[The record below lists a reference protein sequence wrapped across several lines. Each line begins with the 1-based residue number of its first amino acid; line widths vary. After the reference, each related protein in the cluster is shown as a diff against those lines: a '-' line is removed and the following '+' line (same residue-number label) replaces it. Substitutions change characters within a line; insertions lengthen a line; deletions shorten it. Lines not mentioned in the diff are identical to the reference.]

1 MGQIVLKNKTNKI
14 ASNSPN
20 KKVISQTF
28 REAILLLSFSVS
40 SFIYLTLTTY
50 QKNDSSW
57 IKSSSTEIQNLGGLF
72 GSYLSETLYFVFGQA
87 AFLIPLIIIF
97 LAIIIYKKDNL
108 NNNKEG
114 NTSRFIGYFI
124 FLVSFCALLSIHHV
138 SNDLEVGAGGIVG
151 NTIAIFL
158 VHNLHIY
165 GSTLVLVSLSALGL
179 TLWLKFSWIQI
190 FEKIGEISIYISQ
203 KLFNFILDLP
213 SIISRDK
220 EIKYLKKD
228 IAFKKKLE
236 KFKKLD
242 DVKIEPEVK
251 VTNFSDRI
259 EKEKQIQLFENKSG
273 SKIPPLNLLSDSQ
286 EVVTSYSDE
295 TLKTLSKLVEIKLD
309 DYGVKASVVAVHQ
322 GPVITRFELEPE
334 AGVKAGKITNLSKD
348 LARALSVTNV
358 RVVEVIPGKNVI
370 GIEIPNENKQIVRL
384 SEILKSAVFENFSS
398 KLTLGLGKDISGAP
412 VMTDL
417 SKMPHLLL
425 AGTTGSGK
433 SVALNS
439 MILSLI
445 YKSSPEHVRMIMI
458 DPKMLELGVYDG
470 IPHLLTPVVTD
481 MNLAAN
487 ALMWSVKEME
497 RRYKLL
503 AKYSVR
509 NIDSYNAKIKA
520 DKLTEDQH
528 LPQIVIIVDEFADLF
543 FVVGK
548 RIEELIARLAQK
560 ARAAGIHLILATQR
574 PSVDVITGLIKA
586 NIPSRIAFQ
595 VSSKIDSRVI
605 LDQAGAENLLG
616 NGDMLYL
623 ESGKMI
629 PERIHGA
636 FVSDKEVKDVIN
648 YLKEGVENE
657 YLEEILDNS
666 NSDLKSLYK
675 ENDDDDDLYKEAVSI
690 VIESDKA
697 SISYLQRRLKIGYN
711 RAARMIEK
719 MEELGI
725 VTAIQKNGTRNVLK
739 KN

>member
-1 MGQIVLKNKTNKI
+1 MKKSKQKKP
-14 ASNSPN
+14 NSSI
-20 KKVISQTF
+20 KKKFISQSL
-28 REAILLLSFSVS
+28 REAILLFSLSIS
-40 SFIYLTLTTY
+40 SYIYLTLTTY
-50 QKNDSSW
+50 SKNDKSW
-57 IKSSSTEIQNLGGLF
+57 INSSSDEVQNLGGLF
-72 GSYLSETLYFVFGQA
+72 GSYLSETLYFLFGQI
-87 AFLIPLIIIF
+87 AFLTPLFLIF
-97 LAIIIYKKDNL
+97 ISILIYNRPRNDEDKKEL
-108 NNNKEG
+108 I
-114 NTSRFIGYFI
+114 RYFGYFFVLI
-124 FLVSFCALLSIHHV
+124 SLCALFSIHYLY
-138 SNDLEVGAGGIVG
+138 NNFEVGAGGILG
-151 NTIAIFL
+151 DFIASVL
-158 VHNLHIY
+158 VTNFNIV
-165 GSTLVLVSLSALGL
+165 GSTIILVTFFTVGI
-179 TLWLKFSWIQI
+179 TLWLKFSWVQI
-190 FEKIGEISIYISQ
+190 FEILGKYSLIILNSILNFLKNIPS
-203 KLFNFILDLP
+203 LFLKDSKAIDEQ
-213 SIISRDK
+213 RD
-220 EIKYLKKD
+220 ID
-228 IAFKKKLE
+228 FKKKLE
-236 KFKKLD
+236 KLKKVD
-242 DVKIEPEVK
+242 DIKIEPEVK
-251 VTNFSDRI
+251 VINFSERV
-259 EKEKQIQLFENKSG
+259 EKEKQIPLFENKSS
-273 SKIPPLNLLSDSQ
+273 SKIPPLNLLNDPED
-286 EVVTSYSDE
+286 EVSSYSDE

-384 SEILKSAVFENFSS
+384 SEILKSSAFENFPS
-398 KLTLGLGKDISGAP
+398 KLTIGLGKDISGVPIMA
-412 VMTDL
+412 DL
-417 SKMPHLLL
+417 AKMPHLLV

-433 SVALNS
+433 SVAINS

-458 DPKMLELGVYDG
+458 DPKMLELGIYDG

-509 NIDSYNAKIKA
+509 NIDGYNSKIGN
-520 DKLTEDQH
+520 DKSIDEEY
-528 LPQIVIIVDEFADLF
+528 LPQIVIVVDEFADLF

-595 VSSKIDSRVI
+595 VSSKTDARVI

-648 YLKEGVENE
+648 YLKQDVENE
-657 YLEEILDNS
+657 YLEEILENS
-666 NSDLKSLYK
+666 DSDLKSLYK
-675 ENDDDDDLYKEAVSI
+675 DSDNDDDDELYKDAVQI

-719 MEELGI
+719 MEEMNI

-739 KN
+739 KQ

>member
-1 MGQIVLKNKTNKI
+1 MKKSKQKKP
-14 ASNSPN
+14 NSSI
-20 KKVISQTF
+20 KKKFISQSL
-28 REAILLLSFSVS
+28 REAILLFSLSIS
-40 SFIYLTLTTY
+40 SYIYLTLTTY
-50 QKNDSSW
+50 SKNDKSW
-57 IKSSSTEIQNLGGLF
+57 INSSSDEVQNLGGLF
-72 GSYLSETLYFVFGQA
+72 GSYLSETLYFLFGQI
-87 AFLIPLIIIF
+87 AFLTPLLLIF
-97 LAIIIYKKDNL
+97 VSILIYNRPRNDEDKKEL
-108 NNNKEG
+108 I
-114 NTSRFIGYFI
+114 RYFGYFFVLI
-124 FLVSFCALLSIHHV
+124 SLCALFSIHYLY
-138 SNDLEVGAGGIVG
+138 NNFEVGAGGILG
-151 NTIAIFL
+151 DFIASVL
-158 VHNLHIY
+158 VTNFNIV
-165 GSTLVLVSLSALGL
+165 GSTIILVTFFIVGI
-179 TLWLKFSWIQI
+179 TLWLKFSWVQI
-190 FEKIGEISIYISQ
+190 FEILGKYSLVILNSTLNFLKNIPS
-203 KLFNFILDLP
+203 LFLKDSKAIDEQ
-213 SIISRDK
+213 RD
-220 EIKYLKKD
+220 ID
-228 IAFKKKLE
+228 FKKKLE
-236 KFKKLD
+236 KLKKVD
-242 DVKIEPEVK
+242 DIKIEPEVK
-251 VTNFSDRI
+251 VINFSERV
-259 EKEKQIQLFENKSG
+259 EKEKQIPLFENKSS
-273 SKIPPLNLLSDSQ
+273 SKIPPLNLLNDTED
-286 EVVTSYSDE
+286 EVSSYSDE

-384 SEILKSAVFENFSS
+384 SEILKSSAFENFPS
-398 KLTLGLGKDISGAP
+398 KLTIGLGKDISGVPIMA
-412 VMTDL
+412 DL
-417 SKMPHLLL
+417 AKMPHLLV

-433 SVALNS
+433 SVAINS

-458 DPKMLELGVYDG
+458 DPKMLELGIYDG

-509 NIDSYNAKIKA
+509 NIDGYNSKIGN
-520 DKLTEDQH
+520 DKSIDEEY
-528 LPQIVIIVDEFADLF
+528 LPQIVIVVDEFADLF

-595 VSSKIDSRVI
+595 VSSKTDARVI

-648 YLKEGVENE
+648 YLKQDVENE
-657 YLEEILDNS
+657 YLEEILENS
-666 NSDLKSLYK
+666 DSDLKSLYK
-675 ENDDDDDLYKEAVSI
+675 DSDNDDDDELYKDAVQI

-719 MEELGI
+719 MEEMNI

-739 KN
+739 KQ

>member
-1 MGQIVLKNKTNKI
+1 MLIKKVTHTHLNILVIGKYSLVILNSTLNFLKNIPSLFLKDSK
-14 ASNSPN
+14 
-20 KKVISQTF
+20 
-28 REAILLLSFSVS
+28 AIDE
-40 SFIYLTLTTY
+40 
-50 QKNDSSW
+50 Q
-57 IKSSSTEIQNLGGLF
+57 
-72 GSYLSETLYFVFGQA
+72 
-87 AFLIPLIIIF
+87 
-97 LAIIIYKKDNL
+97 
-108 NNNKEG
+108 
-114 NTSRFIGYFI
+114 
-124 FLVSFCALLSIHHV
+124 
-138 SNDLEVGAGGIVG
+138 
-151 NTIAIFL
+151 
-158 VHNLHIY
+158 
-165 GSTLVLVSLSALGL
+165 
-179 TLWLKFSWIQI
+179 
-190 FEKIGEISIYISQ
+190 
-203 KLFNFILDLP
+203 
-213 SIISRDK
+213 RD
-220 EIKYLKKD
+220 ID
-228 IAFKKKLE
+228 FKKKLE
-236 KFKKLD
+236 KLKKVD
-242 DVKIEPEVK
+242 DIKIEPEVK
-251 VTNFSDRI
+251 VINFSERV
-259 EKEKQIQLFENKSG
+259 EKEKQIPLFENKSS
-273 SKIPPLNLLSDSQ
+273 SKIPPLNLLNDLED
-286 EVVTSYSDE
+286 EVSSYSDE

-384 SEILKSAVFENFSS
+384 SEILKSSAFENFPS
-398 KLTLGLGKDISGAP
+398 KLTIGLGKDISGVPIMA
-412 VMTDL
+412 DL
-417 SKMPHLLL
+417 AKMPHLLV

-433 SVALNS
+433 SVAINS

-458 DPKMLELGVYDG
+458 DPKMLELGIYDG

-509 NIDSYNAKIKA
+509 NIDGYNSKIGN
-520 DKLTEDQH
+520 DKSIDEEY
-528 LPQIVIIVDEFADLF
+528 LPQIVIVVDEFADLF

-595 VSSKIDSRVI
+595 VSSKTDARVI

-648 YLKEGVENE
+648 YLKQDVENE
-657 YLEEILDNS
+657 YLEEILENS
-666 NSDLKSLYK
+666 DSDLKSLYK
-675 ENDDDDDLYKEAVSI
+675 DSDNDDDDELYKDAVQI

-719 MEELGI
+719 MEEMNI

-739 KN
+739 KQ

>member
-1 MGQIVLKNKTNKI
+1 MKNSSKKKSNTN
-14 ASNSPN
+14 PE
-20 KKVISQTF
+20 KKFISQTL
-28 REAILLLSFSVS
+28 REAVLLFSFSTS
-40 SFIYLTLTTY
+40 LYIYLTLTTY
-50 QKNDSSW
+50 HKDDRSW
-57 IKSSSTEIQNLGGLF
+57 INSSTSELQNLGGLF
-72 GSYLSETLYFVFGQA
+72 GSYLSETLYFLFGQGS
-87 AFLIPLIIIF
+87 FLIPLLIIF
-97 LAIIIYKKDNL
+97 SAMLLYNKGRNDETH
-108 NNNKEG
+108 NNYFRY
-114 NTSRFIGYFI
+114 TGYFL
-124 FLVSFCALLSIHHV
+124 FLLGSCALLSIH
-138 SNDLEVGAGGIVG
+138 SLSSGKDLEVGPGGLLGDFIATVLTRSFG
-151 NTIAIFL
+151 TIGATMLL
-158 VHNLHIY
+158 VTFFI
-165 GSTLVLVSLSALGL
+165 SGL
-179 TLWLKFSWIQI
+179 TLWLKLEWIYI
-190 FEKIGEISIYISQ
+190 FEVVGGYGIKS
-203 KLFNFILDLP
+203 KD
-213 SIISRDK
+213 IIFSL
-220 EIKYLKKD
+220 LKKSFLYLFKDKNTIELSKD
-228 IAFKKKLE
+228 IEFRKKLKKLE
-236 KFKKLD
+236 KVND
-242 DVKIEPEVK
+242 IKIEPEVK
-251 VTNFSDRI
+251 VTKFSERVN
-259 EKEKQIQLFENKSG
+259 KEKQIPLFENKSS
-273 SKIPPLNLLSDSQ
+273 SKLPPLNLLNDPDEKFS
-286 EVVTSYSDE
+286 SYSEE
-295 TLKTLSKLVEIKLD
+295 TLKTLSKLLEIKLE
-309 DYGVKASVVAVHQ
+309 DYGVKANVVAVHQ

-334 AGVKAGKITNLSKD
+334 AGVKAGKITNLAKD

-384 SEILKSAVFENFSS
+384 SEIIKSEEFEKSSS
-398 KLTLGLGKDISGAP
+398 KLTIGLGKDISGLP

-417 SKMPHLLL
+417 AKMPHLLV

-433 SVALNS
+433 SVAVNS

-445 YKSSPEHVRMIMI
+445 YKSNPEHVRMIMI
-458 DPKMLELGVYDG
+458 DPKMLELGIYDG

-487 ALMWSVKEME
+487 ALTWCVKEME

-509 NIDSYNAKIKA
+509 NIDGFNSKVKNDKA
-520 DKLTEDQH
+520 IEEEY
-528 LPQIVIIVDEFADLF
+528 LPQIVIVVDEFADLF

-595 VSSKIDSRVI
+595 VSSKTDSRVI
-605 LDQAGAENLLG
+605 LDQGGAENLLG

-657 YLEEILDNS
+657 YLEEILENA
-666 NSDLKSLYK
+666 NSDLKSLYQDK
-675 ENDDDDDLYKEAVSI
+675 NDDDDDDEFYKDAVNI
-690 VIESDKA
+690 VIESEKA

-719 MEELGI
+719 MEDMGI
-725 VTAIQKNGTRNVLK
+725 VTAIQKNGTRNVINK
-739 KN
+739 K

>member
-1 MGQIVLKNKTNKI
+1 MKNSKKKKPN
-14 ASNSPN
+14 NST
-20 KKVISQTF
+20 KKNFLSQSL
-28 REAILLLSFSVS
+28 REAILLFSFSIS
-40 SFIYLTLTTY
+40 LYIYLALTTY
-50 QKNDSSW
+50 DKNDKSW
-57 IKSSSTEIQNLGGLF
+57 INSSSNDIQNLGGLF
-72 GSYLSETLYFVFGQA
+72 GSYLSETLYFIFGQS
-87 AFLIPLIIIF
+87 AFLIPIIF
-97 LAIIIYKKDNL
+97 IFASILIYNSKRNSDDN
-108 NNNKEG
+108 K
-114 NTSRFIGYFI
+114 NTIRFIGYFFVI
-124 FLVSFCALLSIHHV
+124 ISSCALFGIHYVH
-138 SNDLEVGAGGIVG
+138 SNLEVGAGGLIG
-151 NTIAIFL
+151 DLLASLL
-158 VHNLHIY
+158 VENFNII
-165 GSTLVLVSLSALGL
+165 GSTIILV
-179 TLWLKFSWIQI
+179 TLFIIGITIWLKLSWVKI
-190 FEKIGEISIYISQ
+190 FEVIGKYFLLLLNKIFQYI
-203 KLFNFILDLP
+203 KKLP
-213 SIISRDK
+213 SLIFRDK
-220 EIKYLKKD
+220 DSIDFQKD
-228 IAFKKKLE
+228 IDFKKKLE
-236 KFKKLD
+236 KLKRID

-251 VTNFSDRI
+251 VTNFSDRV
-259 EKEKQIQLFENKSG
+259 EKEKQIPLFENNSS
-273 SKIPPLNLLSDSQ
+273 SKIPPLSLLNSPKE
-286 EVVTSYSDE
+286 EVSSYSEE

-334 AGVKAGKITNLSKD
+334 AGVKAGKITNLSRD

-358 RVVEVIPGKNVI
+358 RVVEVIPGKNLI

-384 SEILKSAVFENFSS
+384 SEILKSEDFEKFPS
-398 KLTLGLGKDISGAP
+398 KLTIGLGKDISGSP
-412 VMTDL
+412 VMADL
-417 SKMPHLLL
+417 AKMPHLLV

-433 SVALNS
+433 SVAINS

-458 DPKMLELGVYDG
+458 DPKMLELGIYDG

-509 NIDSYNAKIKA
+509 NIDGYNSKVKS
-520 DKLTEDQH
+520 DDSNDEDY
-528 LPQIVIIVDEFADLF
+528 LPQIVIVVDEFADLF

-548 RIEELIARLAQK
+548 KIEELIARLAQK

-595 VSSKIDSRVI
+595 VSSKTDARVI

-623 ESGKMI
+623 ETGKMI

-636 FVSDKEVKDVIN
+636 FVSDKEVKDVIT
-648 YLKEGVENE
+648 YLKDGVENE
-657 YLEEILDNS
+657 YLEEILESDGN
-666 NSDLKSLYK
+666 DLKSLYK
-675 ENDDDDDLYKEAVSI
+675 DGESDDDDDLYQDAVKI

-719 MEELGI
+719 MEEMNI

-739 KN
+739 K

>member
-1 MGQIVLKNKTNKI
+1 MKKSKQKKP
-14 ASNSPN
+14 NSSI
-20 KKVISQTF
+20 KKKFISQSL
-28 REAILLLSFSVS
+28 REAILLFSLSIS
-40 SFIYLTLTTY
+40 SYIYLTLTTY
-50 QKNDSSW
+50 SKNDKSW
-57 IKSSSTEIQNLGGLF
+57 INSSSDEVQNLGGLF
-72 GSYLSETLYFVFGQA
+72 GSYLSETLYFLFGQI
-87 AFLIPLIIIF
+87 AFLTPLLLIF
-97 LAIIIYKKDNL
+97 ISILIYNRPRNDEDKKEL
-108 NNNKEG
+108 I
-114 NTSRFIGYFI
+114 RYFGYFFVLI
-124 FLVSFCALLSIHHV
+124 SLCALFSIHYLY
-138 SNDLEVGAGGIVG
+138 NNFEVGAGGILG
-151 NTIAIFL
+151 DFIASVL
-158 VHNLHIY
+158 VTNFNIV
-165 GSTLVLVSLSALGL
+165 GSTIILVTFFIVGI
-179 TLWLKFSWIQI
+179 TLWLKFSWVQI
-190 FEKIGEISIYISQ
+190 FEILGKYSLVILNSTLNFLKNIPS
-203 KLFNFILDLP
+203 LFLKDSKAIDEQ
-213 SIISRDK
+213 RD
-220 EIKYLKKD
+220 ID
-228 IAFKKKLE
+228 FKKKLE
-236 KFKKLD
+236 KLKKVD
-242 DVKIEPEVK
+242 DIKIEPEVK
-251 VTNFSDRI
+251 VINFSERV
-259 EKEKQIQLFENKSG
+259 EKEKQIPLFENKSS
-273 SKIPPLNLLSDSQ
+273 SKIPPLNLLNDPED
-286 EVVTSYSDE
+286 EVSSYSDE

-384 SEILKSAVFENFSS
+384 SEILKSSAFENFPS
-398 KLTLGLGKDISGAP
+398 KLTIGLGKDISGVPIMA
-412 VMTDL
+412 DL
-417 SKMPHLLL
+417 AKMPHLLV

-433 SVALNS
+433 SVAINS

-458 DPKMLELGVYDG
+458 DPKMLELGIYDG

-509 NIDSYNAKIKA
+509 NIDGYNSKIGN
-520 DKLTEDQH
+520 DKSIDEEY
-528 LPQIVIIVDEFADLF
+528 LPQIVIVVDEFADLF

-595 VSSKIDSRVI
+595 VSSKTDARVI

-648 YLKEGVENE
+648 YLKQDVENE
-657 YLEEILDNS
+657 YLEEILENS
-666 NSDLKSLYK
+666 DSDLKSLYK
-675 ENDDDDDLYKEAVSI
+675 DSDNDDDDELYKDAVQI

-719 MEELGI
+719 MEEMNI

-739 KN
+739 KQ

>member
-1 MGQIVLKNKTNKI
+1 MKNKTNKT

-20 KKVISQTF
+20 KKAISQPI

-57 IKSSSTEIQNLGGLF
+57 IKSSSAEIENLGGLF
-72 GSYLSETLYFVFGQA
+72 GSYLSETLYFIFGQA

-97 LAIIIYKKDNL
+97 LAIIIYKRDSPND
-108 NNNKEG
+108 NKEG
-114 NTSRFIGYFI
+114 NTLRFTGYFI
-124 FLVSFCALLSIHHV
+124 FLAAFCALLSIHYS
-138 SNDLEVGAGGIVG
+138 SNNLEVGAGGIVG
-151 NTIAIFL
+151 NSIATFS
-158 VHNLHIY
+158 VKNFGAY
-165 GSTLVLVSLSALGL
+165 GSTLVLVSLFAIGL
-179 TLWLKFSWIQI
+179 TMWLKFSWILI
-190 FEKIGEISIYISQ
+190 FEKTGGIFIYVVQ
-203 KLFNFILDLP
+203 KFYNFILDIP
-213 SIISRDK
+213 SLISRDK
-220 EIKYLKKD
+220 ELKDLKKD

-236 KFKKLD
+236 KLKKLD

-251 VTNFSDRI
+251 VTNFSDRV
-259 EKEKQIQLFENKSG
+259 EKEKQIQLFEDKSG
-273 SKIPPLNLLSDSQ
+273 SKIPPLSLLNDSY
-286 EVVTSYSDE
+286 EVIASYSDE
-295 TLKTLSKLVEIKLD
+295 TLKNLSKLVEIKLD
-309 DYGVKASVVAVHQ
+309 DYGIKANVVAVHQ

-334 AGVKAGKITNLSKD
+334 AGVKAVKITSLSKD

-384 SEILKSAVFENFSS
+384 SEILKSSDFEKYSS
-398 KLTLGLGKDISGAP
+398 KLTIGLGKDISGSP

-417 SKMPHLLL
+417 TKMPHLLL

-433 SVALNS
+433 SVAINS
-439 MILSLI
+439 MVLSLI

-509 NIDSYNAKIKA
+509 NIDGYNSKINA
-520 DKLTEDQH
+520 DKFAEDES

-595 VSSKIDSRVI
+595 VSSKTDSRVI
-605 LDQAGAENLLG
+605 LDQSGAENLLG

-636 FVSDKEVKDVIN
+636 FVSDKEVKDVVS
-648 YLKEGVENE
+648 YLKEGVKND
-657 YLEEILDNS
+657 YLEEILDN
-666 NSDLKSLYK
+666 NIDLKSLYK
-675 ENDDDDDLYKEAVSI
+675 EDDEDEDDLYKEAVSI

-725 VTAIQKNGTRNVLK
+725 VTSIQKNGTRNVLK

>member
-1 MGQIVLKNKTNKI
+1 MKKSKQKKP
-14 ASNSPN
+14 NSSI
-20 KKVISQTF
+20 KKKFISQSL
-28 REAILLLSFSVS
+28 REAILLFSLSIS
-40 SFIYLTLTTY
+40 SYIYLTLTTY
-50 QKNDSSW
+50 SKNDKSW
-57 IKSSSTEIQNLGGLF
+57 INSSSDEVQNLGGLF
-72 GSYLSETLYFVFGQA
+72 GSYLSETLYFLFGQI
-87 AFLIPLIIIF
+87 AFLTPLLLIF
-97 LAIIIYKKDNL
+97 VSILIYNRPRNDEDKKEL
-108 NNNKEG
+108 I
-114 NTSRFIGYFI
+114 RYFGYFFVLI
-124 FLVSFCALLSIHHV
+124 SLCALFSIHYLY
-138 SNDLEVGAGGIVG
+138 NNFDVGAGGILG
-151 NTIAIFL
+151 DFIASVL
-158 VHNLHIY
+158 VTNFNIV
-165 GSTLVLVSLSALGL
+165 GSTIILVTFFIVGI
-179 TLWLKFSWIQI
+179 TLWLKFSWVQI
-190 FEKIGEISIYISQ
+190 FEILGKYSLVILNSILNFLKNIPS
-203 KLFNFILDLP
+203 LFLKDSKAIDEQ
-213 SIISRDK
+213 RD
-220 EIKYLKKD
+220 ID
-228 IAFKKKLE
+228 FKKKLE
-236 KFKKLD
+236 KLKKVD
-242 DVKIEPEVK
+242 DIKIEPEVK
-251 VTNFSDRI
+251 VINFSERV
-259 EKEKQIQLFENKSG
+259 EKEKQIPLFENKSS
-273 SKIPPLNLLSDSQ
+273 SKIPPLNLLNDLED
-286 EVVTSYSDE
+286 EVSSYSDE

-384 SEILKSAVFENFSS
+384 SEILKSSAFENFPS
-398 KLTLGLGKDISGAP
+398 KLTIGLGKDISGVPIMA
-412 VMTDL
+412 DL
-417 SKMPHLLL
+417 AKMPHLLV

-433 SVALNS
+433 SVAINS

-458 DPKMLELGVYDG
+458 DPKMLELGIYDG

-509 NIDSYNAKIKA
+509 NIDGYNSKIGN
-520 DKLTEDQH
+520 DKSIDEEY
-528 LPQIVIIVDEFADLF
+528 LPQIVIVVDEFADLF

-595 VSSKIDSRVI
+595 VSSKTDARVI

-648 YLKEGVENE
+648 YLKQDVENE
-657 YLEEILDNS
+657 YLEEILENS
-666 NSDLKSLYK
+666 DSDLKSLYK
-675 ENDDDDDLYKEAVSI
+675 DSDNDDDDELYKDAVQI

-719 MEELGI
+719 MEEMNI

-739 KN
+739 KQ

>member
-1 MGQIVLKNKTNKI
+1 MLLLNKI
-14 ASNSPN
+14 FQYI
-20 KKVISQTF
+20 KK
-28 REAILLLSFSVS
+28 
-40 SFIYLTLTTY
+40 
-50 QKNDSSW
+50 
-57 IKSSSTEIQNLGGLF
+57 
-72 GSYLSETLYFVFGQA
+72 
-87 AFLIPLIIIF
+87 
-97 LAIIIYKKDNL
+97 
-108 NNNKEG
+108 
-114 NTSRFIGYFI
+114 
-124 FLVSFCALLSIHHV
+124 
-138 SNDLEVGAGGIVG
+138 
-151 NTIAIFL
+151 
-158 VHNLHIY
+158 
-165 GSTLVLVSLSALGL
+165 
-179 TLWLKFSWIQI
+179 
-190 FEKIGEISIYISQ
+190 
-203 KLFNFILDLP
+203 LP
-213 SIISRDK
+213 SLIFRDK
-220 EIKYLKKD
+220 DSIDFQKD
-228 IAFKKKLE
+228 IDFKKKLE
-236 KFKKLD
+236 KLKRID

-251 VTNFSDRI
+251 VTNFSDRV
-259 EKEKQIQLFENKSG
+259 EKEKQIPLFENNSS
-273 SKIPPLNLLSDSQ
+273 SKIPPLSLLNSPKE
-286 EVVTSYSDE
+286 EVSSYSEE

-334 AGVKAGKITNLSKD
+334 AGVKAGKITNLSRD

-384 SEILKSAVFENFSS
+384 SEILKSEDFEKFPS
-398 KLTLGLGKDISGAP
+398 KLTIGLGKDISGSP
-412 VMTDL
+412 VMADL
-417 SKMPHLLL
+417 AKMPHLLV

-433 SVALNS
+433 SVAINS

-458 DPKMLELGVYDG
+458 DPKMLELGIYDG

-509 NIDSYNAKIKA
+509 NIDGYNSKIKS
-520 DKLTEDQH
+520 DDSNDEDY
-528 LPQIVIIVDEFADLF
+528 LPQIVIVVDEFADLF

-548 RIEELIARLAQK
+548 KIEELIARLAQK

-574 PSVDVITGLIKA
+574 PSVDVITGLTKEK
-586 NIPSRIAFQ
+586 IPSRIAFQ
-595 VSSKIDSRVI
+595 VSSKTDARVI

-623 ESGKMI
+623 ETGKMI

-636 FVSDKEVKDVIN
+636 FVSDKEVKDVIT
-648 YLKEGVENE
+648 YLKDGVENE
-657 YLEEILDNS
+657 YLEEILESDG
-666 NSDLKSLYK
+666 SDLKSLYK
-675 ENDDDDDLYKEAVSI
+675 DGDSDDDDLYQDAVKI

-719 MEELGI
+719 MEEMNI

-739 KN
+739 K

>member
-1 MGQIVLKNKTNKI
+1 MKKSKQKKP
-14 ASNSPN
+14 NSSI
-20 KKVISQTF
+20 KKKFISQSL
-28 REAILLLSFSVS
+28 REAILLFSLSIS
-40 SFIYLTLTTY
+40 SYIYLTLTTY
-50 QKNDSSW
+50 SKNDKSW
-57 IKSSSTEIQNLGGLF
+57 INSSSDEVQNLGGLF
-72 GSYLSETLYFVFGQA
+72 GSYLSETLYFLFGQI
-87 AFLIPLIIIF
+87 AFLTPLLLIF
-97 LAIIIYKKDNL
+97 ISILIYNRPRNDEDKKEL
-108 NNNKEG
+108 I
-114 NTSRFIGYFI
+114 RYFGYFFVLI
-124 FLVSFCALLSIHHV
+124 SLCALFSIHYLY
-138 SNDLEVGAGGIVG
+138 NNFEVGAGGILG
-151 NTIAIFL
+151 DFIASVL
-158 VHNLHIY
+158 VTNFNIV
-165 GSTLVLVSLSALGL
+165 GSTIILVTFFTVGI
-179 TLWLKFSWIQI
+179 TLWLKFSWVQI
-190 FEKIGEISIYISQ
+190 FEILGKYSLIILNSILNFLKNIPS
-203 KLFNFILDLP
+203 LFLKDSKAIDEQ
-213 SIISRDK
+213 RD
-220 EIKYLKKD
+220 ID
-228 IAFKKKLE
+228 FKKKLE
-236 KFKKLD
+236 KLKKVD
-242 DVKIEPEVK
+242 DIKIEPEVK
-251 VTNFSDRI
+251 VINFSERV
-259 EKEKQIQLFENKSG
+259 EKEKQIPLFENKSS
-273 SKIPPLNLLSDSQ
+273 SKIPPLNLLNDLED
-286 EVVTSYSDE
+286 EVSSYSDE

-384 SEILKSAVFENFSS
+384 SEILKSSAFENFPS
-398 KLTLGLGKDISGAP
+398 KLTIGLGKDISGVPIMA
-412 VMTDL
+412 DL
-417 SKMPHLLL
+417 TKMPHLLV

-433 SVALNS
+433 SVAINS

-458 DPKMLELGVYDG
+458 DPKMLELGIYDG

-509 NIDSYNAKIKA
+509 NIDGYNSKIGN
-520 DKLTEDQH
+520 DKSIDEEY
-528 LPQIVIIVDEFADLF
+528 LPQIVIVVDEFADLF

-595 VSSKIDSRVI
+595 VSSKTDARVI

-648 YLKEGVENE
+648 YLKQDVENE
-657 YLEEILDNS
+657 YLEEILENS
-666 NSDLKSLYK
+666 DSDLKSLYK
-675 ENDDDDDLYKEAVSI
+675 DSDNDDDDELYKDAVQI

-719 MEELGI
+719 MEEMNI

-739 KN
+739 KQ

>member
-1 MGQIVLKNKTNKI
+1 MKKSKQKKP
-14 ASNSPN
+14 NSSI
-20 KKVISQTF
+20 KKKFISQSL
-28 REAILLLSFSVS
+28 REAILLFSLSIS
-40 SFIYLTLTTY
+40 SYIYLTLTTY
-50 QKNDSSW
+50 SKNDKSW
-57 IKSSSTEIQNLGGLF
+57 INSSSDEVQNLGGLF
-72 GSYLSETLYFVFGQA
+72 GSYLSETLYFLFGQI
-87 AFLIPLIIIF
+87 AFLTPLLLIF
-97 LAIIIYKKDNL
+97 ISILIYNRPRNDEDKKEL
-108 NNNKEG
+108 I
-114 NTSRFIGYFI
+114 RYFGYFFVLI
-124 FLVSFCALLSIHHV
+124 SLCALFSIHYLY
-138 SNDLEVGAGGIVG
+138 NNFEVGAGGILG
-151 NTIAIFL
+151 DFIASVL
-158 VHNLHIY
+158 VTNFNIV
-165 GSTLVLVSLSALGL
+165 GSTIILVTFFIVGI
-179 TLWLKFSWIQI
+179 TLWLKFSWVQI
-190 FEKIGEISIYISQ
+190 FEILGKYSLVILNSILNFLKNIPS
-203 KLFNFILDLP
+203 LFLKDSKAIDEQ
-213 SIISRDK
+213 RD
-220 EIKYLKKD
+220 ID
-228 IAFKKKLE
+228 FKKKLE
-236 KFKKLD
+236 KLKKVD
-242 DVKIEPEVK
+242 DIKIEPEVK
-251 VTNFSDRI
+251 VINFSERV
-259 EKEKQIQLFENKSG
+259 EKEKQIPLFENKSS
-273 SKIPPLNLLSDSQ
+273 SKIPPLNLLNDLED
-286 EVVTSYSDE
+286 EVSSYSDE

-384 SEILKSAVFENFSS
+384 SEILKSSAFENFPS
-398 KLTLGLGKDISGAP
+398 KLTIGLGKDISGVPIMA
-412 VMTDL
+412 DL
-417 SKMPHLLL
+417 AKMPHLLV

-433 SVALNS
+433 SVAINS

-458 DPKMLELGVYDG
+458 DPKMLELGIYDG

-509 NIDSYNAKIKA
+509 NIDGYNSKIGN
-520 DKLTEDQH
+520 DKSIDEEY
-528 LPQIVIIVDEFADLF
+528 LPQIVIVVDEFADLF

-595 VSSKIDSRVI
+595 VSSKTDARVI

-648 YLKEGVENE
+648 YLKQDVENE
-657 YLEEILDNS
+657 YLEEILENS
-666 NSDLKSLYK
+666 DSDLKSLYK
-675 ENDDDDDLYKEAVSI
+675 DSDNDDDDELYKDAVQI

-719 MEELGI
+719 MEEMNI

-739 KN
+739 KQ

>member
-1 MGQIVLKNKTNKI
+1 MKKSKQKKP
-14 ASNSPN
+14 NSSI
-20 KKVISQTF
+20 KKKFISQSL
-28 REAILLLSFSVS
+28 REAILLFSLSIS
-40 SFIYLTLTTY
+40 SYIYLTLTTY
-50 QKNDSSW
+50 SKNDKSW
-57 IKSSSTEIQNLGGLF
+57 INSSSDEVQNLGGLF
-72 GSYLSETLYFVFGQA
+72 GSYLSETLYFLFGQI
-87 AFLIPLIIIF
+87 AFLTPLLLIF
-97 LAIIIYKKDNL
+97 ISILIYNRPRNDEDKKEL
-108 NNNKEG
+108 I
-114 NTSRFIGYFI
+114 RYFGYFFVLI
-124 FLVSFCALLSIHHV
+124 SLCALFSIHYLY
-138 SNDLEVGAGGIVG
+138 NNFDVGAGGILG
-151 NTIAIFL
+151 DFIASVL
-158 VHNLHIY
+158 VTNFNIV
-165 GSTLVLVSLSALGL
+165 GSTIILVTFFIVGI
-179 TLWLKFSWIQI
+179 TLWLKFSWVQI
-190 FEKIGEISIYISQ
+190 FEILGKYSLVILNSTLNFLKNIPS
-203 KLFNFILDLP
+203 LFLKDSKAIDEQ
-213 SIISRDK
+213 RD
-220 EIKYLKKD
+220 ID
-228 IAFKKKLE
+228 FKKKLE
-236 KFKKLD
+236 KLKKVD
-242 DVKIEPEVK
+242 DIKIEPEVK
-251 VTNFSDRI
+251 VINFSERV
-259 EKEKQIQLFENKSG
+259 EKEKQIPLFENKSS
-273 SKIPPLNLLSDSQ
+273 SKIPPLNLLNDLED
-286 EVVTSYSDE
+286 EVSSYSDE

-384 SEILKSAVFENFSS
+384 SEILKSSAFENFPS
-398 KLTLGLGKDISGAP
+398 KLTIGLGKDISGVPIMA
-412 VMTDL
+412 DL
-417 SKMPHLLL
+417 AKMPHLLV

-433 SVALNS
+433 SVAINS

-458 DPKMLELGVYDG
+458 DPKMLELGIYDG

-509 NIDSYNAKIKA
+509 NIDGYNSKIGN
-520 DKLTEDQH
+520 DKSIDEEY
-528 LPQIVIIVDEFADLF
+528 LPQIVIVVDEFADLF

-595 VSSKIDSRVI
+595 VSSKTDARVI

-648 YLKEGVENE
+648 YLKQDVENE
-657 YLEEILDNS
+657 YLEEILENS
-666 NSDLKSLYK
+666 DSDLKSLYK
-675 ENDDDDDLYKEAVSI
+675 DSDNDDDDELYKDAVQI

-719 MEELGI
+719 MEEMNI

-739 KN
+739 KQ

>member
-1 MGQIVLKNKTNKI
+1 LKNRLKKTS
-14 ASNSPN
+14 ASTSN
-20 KKVISQTF
+20 KKKLSQTL
-28 REAILLLSFSVS
+28 REAILLVSLSISAY
-40 SFIYLTLTTY
+40 IYLTLTTY
-50 QKNDSSW
+50 NKNDKSW
-57 IKSSSTEIQNLGGLF
+57 INSSSSETQNLGGQF
-72 GSYLSETLYFVFGQA
+72 GSYLSETLYFLFGQA
-87 AFLIPLIIIF
+87 AFLIPLILIF
-97 LAIIIYKKDNL
+97 IALDIYNQGRKDNDSH
-108 NNNKEG
+108 NI
-114 NTSRFIGYFI
+114 SRYLGF
-124 FLVSFCALLSIHHV
+124 ALFVIAACSILSIHFV
-138 SNDLEVGAGGIVG
+138 KEEFQAGAGGLLGDFIASLLISAFSIVG
-151 NTIAIFL
+151 STIIIFTSF
-158 VHNLHIY
+158 II
-165 GSTLVLVSLSALGL
+165 GI
-179 TLWLKFSWIQI
+179 TLWLKLSWVNI
-190 FEKIGEISIYISQ
+190 FEYIGKITFLSVQNIFLVIKKIPAYF
-203 KLFNFILDLP
+203 LN
-213 SIISRDK
+213 DK
-220 EIKYLKKD
+220 AVINEKKD
-228 IAFKKKLE
+228 IEFKKKLE
-236 KFKKLD
+236 KLKKVD
-242 DVKIEPEVK
+242 DIKIEPEVK
-251 VTNFSDRI
+251 VTNFSDRA
-259 EKEKQIQLFENKSG
+259 EKEKQIPLFENAAA
-273 SKIPPLNLLSDSQ
+273 SKIPPLNLLNENQ
-286 EVVTSYSDE
+286 ETVHSYSED
-295 TLKTLSKLVEIKLD
+295 TLKTLSKLVEIKLE
-309 DYGVKASVVAVHQ
+309 DYGVRASVVAVHQ

-384 SEILKSAVFENFSS
+384 SEILKTSAFENCSS
-398 KLTLGLGKDISGAP
+398 KLTIGLGKDISGSPIMA
-412 VMTDL
+412 DL
-417 SKMPHLLL
+417 SKMPHLLV

-433 SVALNS
+433 SVAINS

-445 YKSSPEHVRMIMI
+445 YKSGPEHVRMIMI
-458 DPKMLELGVYDG
+458 DPKMLELGIYDG

-509 NIDSYNAKIKA
+509 NIDGYNAKIQN
-520 DKLTEDQH
+520 DKLTEDEY
-528 LPQIVIIVDEFADLF
+528 LPQIVIVVDEFADLF

-595 VSSKIDSRVI
+595 VSSKTDSRVI
-605 LDQAGAENLLG
+605 LDQAGAENLIG

-648 YLKEGVENE
+648 YLKEGAENE
-657 YLEEILDNS
+657 YIEEILQNDS
-666 NSDLKSLYK
+666 SDLKSIYK
-675 ENDDDDDLYKEAVSI
+675 DNDDNDDDELYKEAVNI

-719 MEELGI
+719 MEEMNI

-739 KN
+739 TK

>member
-1 MGQIVLKNKTNKI
+1 MKNSLKKKSNTN
-14 ASNSPN
+14 S
-20 KKVISQTF
+20 KKKFISQTL
-28 REAILLLSFSVS
+28 REAVLLFSFSTS
-40 SFIYLTLTTY
+40 LYIYLTLTTY
-50 QKNDSSW
+50 HKYDRSW
-57 IKSSSTEIQNLGGLF
+57 INSSNSELQNLGGLF
-72 GSYLSETLYFVFGQA
+72 GSYLSETLYFLFGQGS
-87 AFLIPLIIIF
+87 FLIPLIIIF
-97 LAIIIYKKDNL
+97 SAMLLYNKGRHDEKY
-108 NNNKEG
+108 NNYL
-114 NTSRFIGYFI
+114 RYMGYFL
-124 FLVSFCALLSIHHV
+124 FLLGSCALLSIH
-138 SNDLEVGAGGIVG
+138 SLFIDIDLEAGPGGLFGDFIATVLTRSFGVIGA
-151 NTIAIFL
+151 TILLATFFI
-158 VHNLHIY
+158 
-165 GSTLVLVSLSALGL
+165 SGL
-179 TLWLKFSWIQI
+179 TLWLRLEW
-190 FEKIGEISIYISQ
+190 IYITEVIGGYGI
-203 KLFNFILDLP
+203 KLKDILF
-213 SIISRDK
+213 S
-220 EIKYLKKD
+220 YLKKLFLYLFKD
-228 IAFKKKLE
+228 TNAINLNKDTEFKKKL
-236 KFKKLD
+236 KKLEKVND
-242 DVKIEPEVK
+242 IKIEPEVK
-251 VTNFSDRI
+251 VTKFSDRVN
-259 EKEKQIQLFENKSG
+259 KEKQISLFESSSS
-273 SKIPPLNLLSDSQ
+273 SKLPPLSILNDPDEQFS
-286 EVVTSYSDE
+286 SYSEE
-295 TLKTLSKLVEIKLD
+295 TLKTLSKLLEIKLE
-309 DYGVKASVVAVHQ
+309 DYGVKANVVAVHQ

-384 SEILKSAVFENFSS
+384 SEIIKSEQFEKSNS
-398 KLTLGLGKDISGAP
+398 KLTIGLGKDISGSP

-417 SKMPHLLL
+417 AKMPHLLV

-433 SVALNS
+433 SVAVNS

-458 DPKMLELGVYDG
+458 DPKMLELGIYDG

-487 ALMWSVKEME
+487 ALTWCVKEME

-509 NIDSYNAKIKA
+509 NIEGFNSKISN
-520 DKLTEDQH
+520 DKTIEEEY
-528 LPQIVIIVDEFADLF
+528 LPQIVIVVDEFADLF

-595 VSSKIDSRVI
+595 VSSKTDSRVI
-605 LDQAGAENLLG
+605 LDQGGAENLLG

-648 YLKEGVENE
+648 YLKEGIKNE
-657 YLEEILDNS
+657 YLEEILENVS
-666 NSDLKSLYK
+666 GDLKSLYQDK
-675 ENDDDDDLYKEAVSI
+675 NSNDDNDDELYKDAVNI

-711 RAARMIEK
+711 RAARMIEA
-719 MEELGI
+719 MEETGI
-725 VTAIQKNGTRNVLK
+725 VTAIQKNGTRNVINK
-739 KN
+739 K

>member
-1 MGQIVLKNKTNKI
+1 MKKSKQKKP
-14 ASNSPN
+14 NSSI
-20 KKVISQTF
+20 KKKFISQSL
-28 REAILLLSFSVS
+28 REAILLFSLSIS
-40 SFIYLTLTTY
+40 SYIYLTLTTY
-50 QKNDSSW
+50 SKNDKSW
-57 IKSSSTEIQNLGGLF
+57 INSSSDEVQNLGGLF
-72 GSYLSETLYFVFGQA
+72 GSYLSETLYFLFGQI
-87 AFLIPLIIIF
+87 AFLTPLLLIF
-97 LAIIIYKKDNL
+97 VSILIYNRPRNDEDKKEL
-108 NNNKEG
+108 I
-114 NTSRFIGYFI
+114 RYFGYFFVLI
-124 FLVSFCALLSIHHV
+124 SLCALFSIHYLY
-138 SNDLEVGAGGIVG
+138 NNFEVGAGGILG
-151 NTIAIFL
+151 DFIASVL
-158 VHNLHIY
+158 VTNFNIV
-165 GSTLVLVSLSALGL
+165 GSTIILVTFFIVGI
-179 TLWLKFSWIQI
+179 TLWLKFSWVQI
-190 FEKIGEISIYISQ
+190 FEILGKYSLVILNSTLNFLKNIPS
-203 KLFNFILDLP
+203 LFLKDSKAIDEQ
-213 SIISRDK
+213 RD
-220 EIKYLKKD
+220 ID
-228 IAFKKKLE
+228 FKKKLE
-236 KFKKLD
+236 KLKKVD
-242 DVKIEPEVK
+242 DIKIEPEVK
-251 VTNFSDRI
+251 VINFSERV
-259 EKEKQIQLFENKSG
+259 EKEKQIPLFENKSS
-273 SKIPPLNLLSDSQ
+273 SKIPPLNLLNDPED
-286 EVVTSYSDE
+286 EVSSYSDE

-384 SEILKSAVFENFSS
+384 SEILKSSAFENFPS
-398 KLTLGLGKDISGAP
+398 KLTIGLGKDISGVPIMA
-412 VMTDL
+412 DL
-417 SKMPHLLL
+417 AKMPHLLV

-433 SVALNS
+433 SVAINS

-458 DPKMLELGVYDG
+458 DPKMLELGIYDG

-509 NIDSYNAKIKA
+509 NIDGYNSKIGN
-520 DKLTEDQH
+520 DKSIDEEY
-528 LPQIVIIVDEFADLF
+528 LPQIVIVVDEFADLF

-595 VSSKIDSRVI
+595 VSSKTDARVI

-648 YLKEGVENE
+648 YLKQDVENE
-657 YLEEILDNS
+657 YLEEILENS
-666 NSDLKSLYK
+666 DSDLKSLYK
-675 ENDDDDDLYKEAVSI
+675 DSDNDDDDELYKDAVQI

-719 MEELGI
+719 MEEMNI

-739 KN
+739 KQ

>member
-1 MGQIVLKNKTNKI
+1 MKKSKQKKP
-14 ASNSPN
+14 NSSI
-20 KKVISQTF
+20 KKKFISQSL
-28 REAILLLSFSVS
+28 REAILLFSLSIS
-40 SFIYLTLTTY
+40 SYIYLTLTTY
-50 QKNDSSW
+50 SKNDKSW
-57 IKSSSTEIQNLGGLF
+57 INSSSDEVQNLGGLF
-72 GSYLSETLYFVFGQA
+72 GSYLSETLYFLFGQI
-87 AFLIPLIIIF
+87 AFLTPLFLIF
-97 LAIIIYKKDNL
+97 ISILIYNRPRNDEDKKEL
-108 NNNKEG
+108 I
-114 NTSRFIGYFI
+114 RYFGYFFVLI
-124 FLVSFCALLSIHHV
+124 SLCALFSIHYLY
-138 SNDLEVGAGGIVG
+138 NNFEVGAGGILG
-151 NTIAIFL
+151 DFIASVL
-158 VHNLHIY
+158 VTNFNIV
-165 GSTLVLVSLSALGL
+165 GSTIILVTFFIVGI
-179 TLWLKFSWIQI
+179 TLWLKFSWVQI
-190 FEKIGEISIYISQ
+190 FEILGKYSLVILNSTLNFLKNIPS
-203 KLFNFILDLP
+203 LFLKDSKAIDEQ
-213 SIISRDK
+213 RD
-220 EIKYLKKD
+220 ID
-228 IAFKKKLE
+228 FKKKLE
-236 KFKKLD
+236 KLKKVD
-242 DVKIEPEVK
+242 DIKIEPEVK
-251 VTNFSDRI
+251 VINFSERV
-259 EKEKQIQLFENKSG
+259 EKEKQIPLFENKSS
-273 SKIPPLNLLSDSQ
+273 SKIPPLNLLNDPED
-286 EVVTSYSDE
+286 EVSSYSDE

-384 SEILKSAVFENFSS
+384 SEILKSSAFENFPS
-398 KLTLGLGKDISGAP
+398 KLTIGLGKDISGVPIMA
-412 VMTDL
+412 DL
-417 SKMPHLLL
+417 AKMPHLLV

-433 SVALNS
+433 SVAINS

-458 DPKMLELGVYDG
+458 DPKMLELGIYDG

-509 NIDSYNAKIKA
+509 NIDGYNSKIGN
-520 DKLTEDQH
+520 DKSIDEEY
-528 LPQIVIIVDEFADLF
+528 LPQIVIVVDEFADLF

-595 VSSKIDSRVI
+595 VSSKTDARVI

-648 YLKEGVENE
+648 YLKQDVENE
-657 YLEEILDNS
+657 YLEEILENS
-666 NSDLKSLYK
+666 DSDLKSLYK
-675 ENDDDDDLYKEAVSI
+675 DSDNDDDDELYKDAVQI

-719 MEELGI
+719 MEEMNI

-739 KN
+739 KQ

>member
-1 MGQIVLKNKTNKI
+1 LKN
-14 ASNSPN
+14 SN
-20 KKVISQTF
+20 KKKSNNLPKKKILSQPI
-28 REAILLLSFSVS
+28 REAILLLLFSATSYV
-40 SFIYLTLTTY
+40 YLTLTTY
-50 QKNDSSW
+50 NENDKSW
-57 IKSSSTEIQNLGGLF
+57 INSSSADVENLGGLF
-72 GSYLSETLYFVFGQA
+72 GSHVSETLYFLFGKA
-87 AFLIPLIIIF
+87 AFLIPLLLIYIAVITYNRAKELDDESALIRYLGYVFFIIS
-97 LAIIIYKKDNL
+97 
-108 NNNKEG
+108 
-114 NTSRFIGYFI
+114 T
-124 FLVSFCALLSIHHV
+124 CALLSIH
-138 SNDLEVGAGGIVG
+138 SINNLEVGAGGITG
-151 NTIAIFL
+151 DIIASLL
-158 VHNLHIY
+158 VDKLNIV
-165 GSTLVLVSLSALGL
+165 GSTIILITFSIVGM
-179 TLWLKFSWIQI
+179 TFWLKFSWVNI
-190 FEKIGEISIYISQ
+190 FEIIGKYTILIISNVLNVLKKI
-203 KLFNFILDLP
+203 P
-213 SIISRDK
+213 SII
-220 EIKYLKKD
+220 IKDDDAKSIKKD
-228 IAFKKKLE
+228 TDFKRKLE
-236 KFKKLD
+236 KLNKVD
-242 DVKIEPEVK
+242 DIKIEPEVK

-259 EKEKQIQLFENKSG
+259 EKEKQIPLFESKS
-273 SKIPPLNLLSDSQ
+273 SSRIPPLDLLNDSQ
-286 EVVTSYSDE
+286 EKFSSYSEE
-295 TLKTLSKLVEIKLD
+295 TLKTLSKLVEIKLE
-309 DYGVKASVVAVHQ
+309 DYGVRASVVAVQQ
-322 GPVITRFELEPE
+322 GPVITMFELEPE

-384 SEILKSAVFENFSS
+384 SEILKSSAFDNFSS
-398 KLTLGLGKDISGAP
+398 NLTIGLGKDISGAP

-417 SKMPHLLL
+417 AKMPHLLV

-433 SVALNS
+433 SVAINS
-439 MILSLI
+439 MIISLL
-445 YKSSPEHVRMIMI
+445 YKSSPDQVRMIMI
-458 DPKMLELGVYDG
+458 DPKMLELGIYDG

-487 ALMWSVKEME
+487 ALVWCVKEME

-509 NIDSYNAKIKA
+509 NIDGYNSKIKK
-520 DKLTEDQH
+520 DETIEEEF
-528 LPQIVIIVDEFADLF
+528 LPQIVIVIDEFADLF

-574 PSVDVITGLIKA
+574 PSVDVITGLVKA

-595 VSSKIDSRVI
+595 VSSKTDSRVI
-605 LDQAGAENLLG
+605 LDQSGAENLLG

-648 YLKEGVENE
+648 YLKKGADNE
-657 YLEEILDNS
+657 YLEEILENDGD
-666 NSDLKSLYK
+666 DLKSIYK
-675 ENDDDDDLYKEAVSI
+675 ENDNEDDNDELYKEAVQI

-719 MEELGI
+719 MEEMNI

>member
-1 MGQIVLKNKTNKI
+1 MKKSKQKKP
-14 ASNSPN
+14 NSSI
-20 KKVISQTF
+20 KKKFISQSL
-28 REAILLLSFSVS
+28 REAILLFSLSIS
-40 SFIYLTLTTY
+40 SYIYLTLTTY
-50 QKNDSSW
+50 SKNDKSW
-57 IKSSSTEIQNLGGLF
+57 INSSSDEVQNLGGLF
-72 GSYLSETLYFVFGQA
+72 GSYLSETLYFLFGQI
-87 AFLIPLIIIF
+87 AFLTPLLLIF
-97 LAIIIYKKDNL
+97 VSILIYNRPRNDEDKKEL
-108 NNNKEG
+108 I
-114 NTSRFIGYFI
+114 RYFGYFFVLI
-124 FLVSFCALLSIHHV
+124 SLCALFSIHYLY
-138 SNDLEVGAGGIVG
+138 NNFEVGAGGILG
-151 NTIAIFL
+151 DFIASVL
-158 VHNLHIY
+158 VTNFNIV
-165 GSTLVLVSLSALGL
+165 GSTIILVTFFIVGI
-179 TLWLKFSWIQI
+179 TLWLKFSWVQI
-190 FEKIGEISIYISQ
+190 FEILGKYSLVILNSTLNFLKNIPS
-203 KLFNFILDLP
+203 LFLKDSKAIDEQ
-213 SIISRDK
+213 RD
-220 EIKYLKKD
+220 ID
-228 IAFKKKLE
+228 FKKKLE
-236 KFKKLD
+236 KLKKVD
-242 DVKIEPEVK
+242 DINIEPEVK
-251 VTNFSDRI
+251 VINFSERV
-259 EKEKQIQLFENKSG
+259 EKEKQIPLFENKSS
-273 SKIPPLNLLSDSQ
+273 SKIPPLNLLNDLED
-286 EVVTSYSDE
+286 EVSSYSDE

-384 SEILKSAVFENFSS
+384 SEILKSSAFENFPS
-398 KLTLGLGKDISGAP
+398 KLTIGLGKDISGVPIMA
-412 VMTDL
+412 DL
-417 SKMPHLLL
+417 AKMPHLLV

-433 SVALNS
+433 SVAINS

-458 DPKMLELGVYDG
+458 DPKMLELGIYDG

-509 NIDSYNAKIKA
+509 NIDGYNSKIGN
-520 DKLTEDQH
+520 DKSIDEEY
-528 LPQIVIIVDEFADLF
+528 LPQIVIVVDEFADLF

-595 VSSKIDSRVI
+595 VSSKTDARVI

-648 YLKEGVENE
+648 YLKQDVENE
-657 YLEEILDNS
+657 YLEEILENS
-666 NSDLKSLYK
+666 DSDLKSLYK
-675 ENDDDDDLYKEAVSI
+675 DSDNDDDDELYKDAVQI

-719 MEELGI
+719 MEEMNI

-739 KN
+739 KQ